1 MKKFEYDKNTC
12 FCFLGIGGIG
22 MSGLAEYLYL
32 KKYKVVGFDA
42 AFSEQTERLRKIGVE
57 VYKSQEEKNRLEIV
71 SRSNVVV
78 YTDAISVEDELMA
91 YAIRLNKVILSRAQ
105 LLSEVIKQF
114 PASVAVAGSHGKTTC
129 SAMCAHI
136 LKSVNVPFT
145 AFIGGIDSELGNFYM
160 SGDEFVITE
169 ACEYKKNVL
178 KIQAQSAVLLNIDA
192 DHMECYKDEN
202 DLIATFQAYCN
213 HSERAFV
220 CADNTKCLSL
230 GDFSTFGIEYPL
242 ADYRAANVVQSGEK
256 YRFTIYEYGKELC
269 RVCLQSV
276 GFCNIY
282 NALAAF
288 SVMRS
293 YGFNEN
299 EIAKGLEDF
308 KAVKRRFEEIGRYKG
323 SSFIC
328 DYAHHPKELRSTI
341 KTAEYICRGKLYVV
355 FQPHTYSRTK
365 LLMQDFVEVLRE
377 VQAAIIY
384 KTYSAREYYD
394 EEGAAKTL
402 ADNVGGCLYF
412 ETSKELKLWIKR
424 TVKEGDTVLF
434 LGAGD
439 IYFVAKKVLSE
450 LNK

>member
-1 MKKFEYDKNTC
+1 
-12 FCFLGIGGIG
+12 
-22 MSGLAEYLYL
+22 MSGLAEYLHF
-32 KKYKVVGFDA
+32 KKYKVVGFDIV
-42 AFSEQTERLRKIGVE
+42 FNEQTERLSKLGVE
-57 VYKSQEEKNRLEIV
+57 IHHAIEEKNALNILE
-71 SRSNVVV
+71 RSDVII
-78 YTDAISVEDELMA
+78 YTDAISVQDRLMA
-91 YAIRLNKVILSRAQ
+91 HAIRLNKLILSRAQ
-105 LLSEVIKQF
+105 FLGKVIEQF
-114 PASVAVAGSHGKTTC
+114 PSSVAVAGSHGKTTC

-136 LKSVNVPFT
+136 LRAVNEPFV
-145 AFIGGIDSELGNFYM
+145 AFIGGMDVEFGNFYIN
-160 SGDEFVITE
+160 GDDFIVTE

-178 KIQAQSAVLLNIDA
+178 KISPQSAVLLNIDA

-202 DLIATFQAYCN
+202 DLAETFQSYCN
-213 HSERAFV
+213 QAERAFV
-220 CADNTKCLSL
+220 CADDKKCLAL

-242 ADYRAANVVQSGEK
+242 ADYRAVNIIQTGEK
-256 YRFTIYEYGKELC
+256 YRFTICEYGKELC
-269 RVCLQSV
+269 RVRLNSV
-276 GFCNIY
+276 GYCHVY

-299 EIAKGLEDF
+299 QIVKGLEDF
-308 KAVKRRFEEIGRYKG
+308 HAVKRRFEKIGEYKG

-328 DYAHHPKELRSTI
+328 DYAHHPKELSSII
-341 KTAEYICRGKLYVV
+341 KTAEHMCKRQLYVI

-365 LLMQDFVEVLRE
+365 LLMEDFIEVLRG
-377 VQAAIIY
+377 VNNLIIY
-384 KTYSAREYYD
+384 KTYPAREYYD

-402 ADNVGGCLYF
+402 ADNIGGCLYF

-424 TVKEGDTVLF
+424 MVKEGDTILF